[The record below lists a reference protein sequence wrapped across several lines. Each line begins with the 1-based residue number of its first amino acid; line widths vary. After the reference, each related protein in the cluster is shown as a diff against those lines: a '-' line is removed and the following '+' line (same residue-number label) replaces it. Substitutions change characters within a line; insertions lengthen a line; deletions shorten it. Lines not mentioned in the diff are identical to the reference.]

1 MKISLHPDGNF
12 IPSRWK
18 FCSVLM
24 EFFFDNNEAY
34 FHKESINDNQIKKSR
49 QVHYTLH
56 IKTNHSKNL
65 TFAQNLFMKHIFG
78 ILLLIFTL
86 FSCARL
92 GAPVGG
98 DQDTIAPRPLAV
110 NIDSPFTQVPKD
122 FRTLRI
128 KFDEYITLKDIQ
140 KNLIISPPI
149 KHITKIL
156 PSNLPTKELVIEWKD
171 TLQANTTYSF
181 NFGNA
186 IRDNNEG
193 NVLPYYNFAFSTGEK
208 IADLYLSGY
217 LKEGYHTEGGA
228 KKSGTENASVKVVGL
243 YPYKDTIDYNKKP
256 IYITKVDED
265 GYFELNYLS
274 KGTYKIIGFED
285 KNENAIFDS
294 GTEYIAFLRDTLHI
308 NESHSKVQLSLFP
321 SKKAVKYVEA
331 KEIPGGALF
340 LFEGNTSEVNLQPEN
355 KDLVYKVHQKPH
367 SDSVQVFVDTTQ
379 EIFKKNTPQNLT
391 FEYTA
396 GEKKGKAS
404 LFFRNTQPPTLSLS
418 GEAILPPKSD
428 FIIKSNLPLEKLDTS
443 GWKLMQDSLTT
454 IPFKAEIMPKDATK
468 ITISAEFLEDKKYT
482 LTVPKASIISF
493 FTSNEKTHQWDFTLD
508 KISNYG
514 SLELRLK
521 NTEQTPQ
528 FRWIQ
533 LINTEGKIIAERYTS
548 DKNIKFSILKPGE
561 YHARILVDENHDEF
575 WSPADL
581 QNQQYAEPVFIFP
594 KKITIRP
601 LWELIED
608 WNLEN
613 TTTPLDASSIIENK
627 DEKTD

>member
-1 MKISLHPDGNF
+1 MMHRP
-12 IPSRWK
+12 
-18 FCSVLM
+18 
-24 EFFFDNNEAY
+24 
-34 FHKESINDNQIKKSR
+34 
-49 QVHYTLH
+49 
-56 IKTNHSKNL
+56 IKTNHFKNL
-65 TFAQNLFMKHIFG
+65 TFAQNLFMKHIFS
-78 ILLLIFTL
+78 ILLPIFAL
-86 FSCARL
+86 FSCARV
-92 GAPVGG
+92 GTPVGG
-98 DQDTIAPRPLAV
+98 EKDTIAPRPLAA
-110 NIDSPFTQVPKD
+110 NIDSPFTRVPKD
-122 FRTLRI
+122 MRTLRI

-156 PSNLPTKELVIEWKD
+156 PANLPTKELVIEWKD

-208 IADLYLSGY
+208 IADLYISGY
-217 LKEGYHTEGGA
+217 LKEGYHTVDGA
-228 KKSGTENASVKVVGL
+228 KKSGTENASVKIVGL
-243 YPYKDTIDYNKKP
+243 YPYKDSMDYNKKP
-256 IYITKVDED
+256 LYITQVDEE

-274 KGTYKIIGFED
+274 KGVYKIIGFED
-285 KNENAIFDS
+285 KNENAIFDR
-294 GTEYIAFLRDTLHI
+294 GTEAIAFRKDTLHI
-308 NESHSKVQLSLFP
+308 NESRSKVLLTLFP

-340 LFEGNTSEVNLQPEN
+340 LFEGNTSKIEVQAEN
-355 KDLVYKVHQKPH
+355 KDLAYKVHQKPY
-367 SDSVQVFVDTTQ
+367 SDSVQVFVDTRQ
-379 EIFKKNTPQNLT
+379 EMFNNNAPQNLT

-404 LFFRNTQPPTLSLS
+404 LFFRNTTPPTLSLS

-428 FIIKSNLPLEKLDTS
+428 FIIKSNLPVEKLDTS
-443 GWKLMQDSLTT
+443 GWKLMQDSLTA
-454 IPFKAEIMPKDATK
+454 IPFKAEIMPNEATK
-468 ITISAEFLEDKKYT
+468 ITISAEFLEEKKYT
-482 LTVPKASIISF
+482 LTVPKASVRSF
-493 FTSNEKTHQWDFTLD
+493 FTANEKTHQWDFTLD

-533 LINTEGKIIAERYTS
+533 LLDTEGKIIAERYTS
-548 DKNIKFSILKPGE
+548 DKNIKFPILKPGE
-561 YHARILVDENHDEF
+561 YHARILVDENQDGF
-575 WSPADL
+575 WSAADL
-581 QNQQYAEPVFIFP
+581 QNQQYAEPVFIFA

-608 WNLEN
+608 WSLEN
-613 TTTPLDASSIIENK
+613 TSTPLDASSITENK